1 MLKKWIYH
9 REKIKCQLIENDGGD
24 PIRWKVHR
32 SHEQVF
38 CWKKKTNFS
47 FFFFTTLHYR
57 RTDLVGCCGLRFGRS
72 TGTLPD
78 TVGRC
83 ACNAR
88 PICAMR
94 CTLWARY
101 TVWDVPFTRKQV
113 VKVVDLSQQVPPK
126 GTYRIIASEGFEA
139 FDPIQRS
146 RVAHPLDGLPVGD

>member
-1 MLKKWIYH
+1 MLKNGYIIGRKSNASWSKMMAATQSG
-9 REKIKCQLIENDGGD
+9 EKYTDHTNKF
-24 PIRWKVHR
+24 
-32 SHEQVF
+32 F
-38 CWKKKTNFS
+38 CLKRNKF